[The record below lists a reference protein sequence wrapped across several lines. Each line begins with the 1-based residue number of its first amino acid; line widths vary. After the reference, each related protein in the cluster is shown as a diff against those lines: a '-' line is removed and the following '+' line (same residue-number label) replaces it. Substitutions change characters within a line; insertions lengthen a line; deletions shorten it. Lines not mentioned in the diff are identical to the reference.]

1 MMIFLNKIR
10 KIKNLTKM
18 ATSRVA
24 LRYANND
31 KFLLASLILN
41 IEYIF
46 KLLIATVTIYLI
58 FFTNVR
64 PKNAPDWIVLL
75 EILFTLILCIVVF
88 YTRRERLICRAKIK
102 AIKESRIKASRSES
116 NKMTSSRD

>member
-10 KIKNLTKM
+10 KIKNITKM
-18 ATSRVA
+18 ATGRVA
-24 LRYANND
+24 LRHANND
-31 KFLLASLILN
+31 NFLLASLILN

-75 EILFTLILCIVVF
+75 EMFFTLILCIVVF

-102 AIKESRIKASRSES
+102 AIQESRIKASRR
-116 NKMTSSRD
+116 NDNNMTSSRD

>member
-75 EILFTLILCIVVF
+75 EMLFTLILCIVVF

-116 NKMTSSRD
+116 NNMTTSRD

>member
-75 EILFTLILCIVVF
+75 EMLFTLILCIVVF

-116 NKMTSSRD
+116 NNMTSSRD